1 METERAARIGP
12 LEGDDVKRLLFGL
25 GRQLLLTGALL
36 LPAQA
41 APVISGTFAQSGGAV
56 GVVPLSTTGG
66 STRLLR
72 LGNTTNPGNNIATIE
87 SAAGLPAGTLTTLL
101 PGAHRAGTLSAVFTG
116 GLAGDS
122 IEFDA
127 LQLQLVVLGSPSFA
141 YFVALDPLFGA
152 LPTVFQPL
160 TLGLLPQT
168 FSVVLPADG
177 DYRFTFG
184 AVRTNPN
191 FTVSSVTSYST
202 TAFLGN
208 VQGVD
213 RVPELDATAATLPL
227 LFITGL
233 MLAGQRRRVR

>member
-1 METERAARIGP
+1 MKRLFSEFG
-12 LEGDDVKRLLFGL
+12 KRLLL
-25 GRQLLLTGALL
+25 VGALF

-41 APVISGTFAQSGGAV
+41 APIISGTFAQDGGAV
-56 GVVPLSTTGG
+56 GIVPISATGG
-66 STRLLR
+66 STRIAR
-72 LGNTTNPGNNIATIE
+72 LGNGGGNPANNIATIE
-87 SAAGLPAGTLTTLL
+87 SNAGLPAGTLTTLL
-101 PGAHRAGTLSAVFTG
+101 PGAHRAGVLSAVFTG
-116 GLAGDS
+116 GLIGDS

-127 LQLQLVVLGSPSFA
+127 SQIQLVALGSPSFA
-141 YFVALDPLFGA
+141 YFVALDPLFGS

-191 FTVSSVTSYST
+191 FAVSSLTSYST
-202 TAFLGN
+202 TAFLFN

-213 RVPELDATAATLPL
+213 RVPELDAGAATLPL
-227 LFITGL
+227 LFVSGL
-233 MLAGQRRRVR
+233 LLAGRRRRAV